1 MWGCGTWGYLA
12 AAGVV
17 MNDLSCDG
25 VVHVG
30 EEQLGVTVRG
40 HAAVHH
46 HEGALHC
53 LPPPG
58 VVLLRAQ

>member
-1 MWGCGTWGYLA
+1 
-12 AAGVV
+12 

-25 VVHVG
+25 VVHMG
-30 EEQLGVTVRG
+30 EEHLGVTVRG